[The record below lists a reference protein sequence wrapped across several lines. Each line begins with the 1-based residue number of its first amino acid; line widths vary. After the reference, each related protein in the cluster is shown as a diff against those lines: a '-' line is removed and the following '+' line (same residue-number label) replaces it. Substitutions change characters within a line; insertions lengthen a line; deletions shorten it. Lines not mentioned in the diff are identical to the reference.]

1 MNNNPTSTILPPKV
15 SVIIP
20 IYNTDAYLRQALDS
34 ICNQSLREIEIIL
47 VNDGS
52 TDNSQLIIEEY
63 AQKDARIRCLLQPN
77 QGQGVA
83 RNNGL
88 HLATGKYIYFMDS
101 DDILDINTLKQCYD
115 MCEYDNLDVVFFDA
129 ETFVEA
135 ENVHDAFSYQR
146 KGKINEDKI
155 WEGIHLLHYELANDL
170 FVVAVWLCFANHAFL
185 SKCFNGFPSGII
197 HEDHVFA
204 MQIMLNASRIRYIG
218 QPYFKRRVRADST
231 MTHSFSMR
239 NIEGYTTVC
248 TRIRNWA
255 RENEKWSPIINL
267 YLEKTLNSV
276 VWLSHRMTILEKIEM
291 ICRFQRLKLSTYIT
305 TKNWIIFWIKKS

>member
-1 MNNNPTSTILPPKV
+1 
-15 SVIIP
+15 
-20 IYNTDAYLRQALDS
+20 
-34 ICNQSLREIEIIL
+34 
-47 VNDGS
+47 
-52 TDNSQLIIEEY
+52 
-63 AQKDARIRCLLQPN
+63 
-77 QGQGVA
+77 
-83 RNNGL
+83 
-88 HLATGKYIYFMDS
+88 
-101 DDILDINTLKQCYD
+101 
-115 MCEYDNLDVVFFDA
+115 
-129 ETFVEA
+129 
-135 ENVHDAFSYQR
+135 
-146 KGKINEDKI
+146 
-155 WEGIHLLHYELANDL
+155 
-170 FVVAVWLCFANHAFL
+170 
-185 SKCFNGFPSGII
+185 
-197 HEDHVFA
+197 
-204 MQIMLNASRIRYIG
+204 MLNASRIRYIG

>member
-1 MNNNPTSTILPPKV
+1 MNNYPTSTILPPKV

-135 ENVHDAFSYQR
+135 ENVHDALVIR
-146 KGKINEDKI
+146 GKGK
-155 WEGIHLLHYELANDL
+155 
-170 FVVAVWLCFANHAFL
+170 
-185 SKCFNGFPSGII
+185 S
-197 HEDHVFA
+197 
-204 MQIMLNASRIRYIG
+204 MRIRFG
-218 QPYFKRRVRADST
+218 KEST
-231 MTHSFSMR
+231 FFIM
-239 NIEGYTTVC
+239 N
-248 TRIRNWA
+248 
-255 RENEKWSPIINL
+255 
-267 YLEKTLNSV
+267 
-276 VWLSHRMTILEKIEM
+276 
-291 ICRFQRLKLSTYIT
+291 
-305 TKNWIIFWIKKS
+305 